1 MAPAASSS
9 KAVLRS
15 ISDDIRQQKF
25 GDALEKV
32 QGFLQKEP
40 KNYQG

>member
-1 MAPAASSS
+1 MSGS

-25 GDALEKV
+25 GDALEKA
-32 QGFLQKEP
+32 QAFLQKEP